1 MVTRIEW
8 TDTAYNHYREIIFYF
23 KQNDARKAAFK
34 FEEDVFNKIDRL
46 KKYPTIGRKSKLFK
60 TMRMINIDDN
70 RQMAYRTK
78 GKTLYI
84 CNFWDMR
91 RDIKNRP
98 F

>member
-1 MVTRIEW
+1 
-8 TDTAYNHYREIIFYF
+8 
-23 KQNDARKAAFK
+23 
-34 FEEDVFNKIDRL
+34 
-46 KKYPTIGRKSKLFK
+46 
-60 TMRMINIDDN
+60 MRMINIDDN